1 MDKLCECGCGLVV
14 KPGNKRIN
22 GHGSKGIKRSEKIKS
37 NMRKS
42 WTVDRKKEL
51 QGKEQVMKNKYE
63 KIFTQEEEDDAEIN
77 YPYELKKANIVIS
90 NLIEQRNIA
99 LDKLAMIR
107 AEAIMLNDELMELKE
122 KYKETETE
130 EEKEEE
136 IEPNAE
142 EQTIYCIE
150 LYQSR
155 LTDATR
161 MS

>member
-1 MDKLCECGCGLVV
+1 
-14 KPGNKRIN
+14 
-22 GHGSKGIKRSEKIKS
+22 
-37 NMRKS
+37 
-42 WTVDRKKEL
+42 
-51 QGKEQVMKNKYE
+51 MKNKYE
-63 KIFTQEEEDDAEIN
+63 KIFTKEDEDDAEIN

-122 KYKETETE
+122 KENENEKEEPE

-142 EQTIYCIE
+142 E
-150 LYQSR
+150 
-155 LTDATR
+155 
-161 MS
+161 